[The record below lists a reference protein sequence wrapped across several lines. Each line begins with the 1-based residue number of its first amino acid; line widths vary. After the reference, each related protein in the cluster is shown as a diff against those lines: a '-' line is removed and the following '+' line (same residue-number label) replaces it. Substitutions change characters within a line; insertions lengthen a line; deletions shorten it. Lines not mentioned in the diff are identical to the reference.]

1 MVFSSQ
7 IFLFF
12 FFPIVVMGYFL
23 FYKHL
28 YLKNI
33 WLMLTSVFFYA
44 YGERRF
50 VFILLV
56 MTFLNWIMSWLICK
70 YETYRKIFLALAV
83 AGNVL
88 LIVIFKYS
96 GFIVNNLNLGFKLN
110 LPEPNI
116 ALPIGISFFTFQAI
130 SYIIDVYRRDVEV
143 SKTPLETGLYL
154 MFFPQLIAGP
164 IIRYKSIAKE
174 ISCREES
181 ISDISEGIERFII
194 GLGKKVLLS
203 NTLGETADM
212 IFGGTL
218 ESSVLLSWIGAV
230 AYMFQIYYDFSGYSD
245 MAIGLGRIFGFHFM
259 ENFNYPYI
267 SKSITE
273 FWHRWHISLS
283 SWFRDYVYIP
293 LGGNR
298 VSRRRLLFNLFVVW
312 TLTGIWHGA
321 NWTFIIWGL
330 YNLTFLILEKF
341 TRVGQIQ
348 ITPCLRNIG
357 TLLIVLIGWVL
368 FRSDSLSDA
377 IIYLRSMF
385 GGMGVMLWNDTS
397 ILYLQENIILIM
409 LAAIFGYPITNY
421 MKQLRIP
428 KQILGIGKLTG
439 LAVIFIFSLSFIIKG
454 AYNPFIY
461 FNF

>member
-44 YGERRF
+44 YGEHRF

-194 GLGKKVLLS
+194 GFGKKVLLS

-245 MAIGLGRIFGFHFM
+245 MAIGLGRIFGFHFL
-259 ENFNYPYI
+259 
-267 SKSITE
+267 
-273 FWHRWHISLS
+273 W
-283 SWFRDYVYIP
+283 
-293 LGGNR
+293 
-298 VSRRRLLFNLFVVW
+298 
-312 TLTGIWHGA
+312 
-321 NWTFIIWGL
+321 
-330 YNLTFLILEKF
+330 KF
-341 TRVGQIQ
+341 
-348 ITPCLRNIG
+348 
-357 TLLIVLIGWVL
+357 
-368 FRSDSLSDA
+368 
-377 IIYLRSMF
+377 
-385 GGMGVMLWNDTS
+385 
-397 ILYLQENIILIM
+397 
-409 LAAIFGYPITNY
+409 
-421 MKQLRIP
+421 
-428 KQILGIGKLTG
+428 
-439 LAVIFIFSLSFIIKG
+439 
-454 AYNPFIY
+454 
-461 FNF
+461 